1 MREKLPRSLPPK
13 IANKLKSNVKPP
25 LRQLM
30 PRRRVKKAFTKT
42 QQRKKEH
49 LELCLD
55 TPSVTSRFGTGLDR
69 YSFVHNALPELDIDE
84 IDVSAKFLGTQLQ
97 APILISS
104 MTGGFA
110 LARQV
115 NRNLAAAAQCLGIAM
130 GVGSQRVA
138 IEEPSVADSFEVRDV
153 APDILLLSNLGA
165 VQLNYGYTVDHC
177 RKAIEMIGAN
187 GLILHLNVLQ
197 EAVQPEGNRNFKG
210 LSEKITHV
218 CQQLKVPV
226 VVKEVGSGISA
237 EVARRLKQ
245 AGVKAIDV
253 AGRGG
258 TSWYAVEAQRAAKR
272 GKPAET
278 TFADWGIP
286 TEEALVAVR
295 QAVPDL
301 EIVASG
307 GIRSGLDIAKCISL
321 GADVGAFGQPLLA
334 AALESPEKVI
344 EFIGGIIHEIKVT
357 MLCVGAKNLDALKKI
372 PLVRCT

>member
-1 MREKLPRSLPPK
+1 MT
-13 IANKLKSNVKPP
+13 
-25 LRQLM
+25 
-30 PRRRVKKAFTKT
+30 RRGVKKALTKT

-55 TPSVTSRFGTGLDR
+55 TTSVTGRFGTGLDR
-69 YSFVHNALPELDIDE
+69 YRFVHNALPELDIDE
-84 IDVSAKFLGTQLQ
+84 IDVTTSFLGKRLQ

-104 MTGGFA
+104 MTGGFD

-115 NRNLAAAAQCLGIAM
+115 NRNLAAAAQRLGLAM

-138 IEEPSVADSFEVRDV
+138 IEEPSVADSFEVRDT

-165 VQLNYGYTVDHC
+165 VQFNYGYTVDHC
-177 RKAIEMIGAN
+177 RRAVDMIGAD

-210 LSEKITHV
+210 LGKKIADV
-218 CQQLKVPV
+218 CRQLEVPV
-226 VVKEVGSGISA
+226 VVKEVGSGISG
-237 EVARRLKQ
+237 EVAVRLKE
-245 AGVKAIDV
+245 AGVRAIDV

-258 TSWYAVEAQRAAKR
+258 TSWYAVEAQRAAKQ

-286 TEEALVAVR
+286 TDEALIAVR

-301 EIVASG
+301 QIVASG
-307 GIRSGLDIAKCISL
+307 GIRSGLDIAKSIGL
-321 GADVGAFGQPLLA
+321 GGDMAAFGQPLLA
-334 AALESPEKVI
+334 AALESPEKVV
-344 EFIGGIIHEIKVT
+344 EFIRGIIHEIKIT
-357 MLCVGAKNLDALKKI
+357 MLCVGAKNLDALKKT
-372 PLVRCT
+372 PLVRRST

>member
-1 MREKLPRSLPPK
+1 
-13 IANKLKSNVKPP
+13 
-25 LRQLM
+25 M
-30 PRRRVKKAFTKT
+30 PRLRVKKAITKT

-55 TPSVTSRFGTGLDR
+55 TTRVTGRAGTGLDH
-69 YSFVHNALPELDIDE
+69 YSFIHNALPELDLDE
-84 IDVSAKFLGTQLQ
+84 IDLSTNFLGKQLQ

-104 MTGGFA
+104 MTGGFE
-110 LARQV
+110 LARRV
-115 NRNLAAAAQCLGIAM
+115 NRNLAAAAQRLGLAM

-138 IEEPSVADSFEVRDV
+138 IEAPSVADSFEVRDV

-177 RKAIEMIGAN
+177 RKAVEMIGAD

-210 LSEKITHV
+210 LGEKIAEV
-218 CQQLKVPV
+218 CRQLEVPV
-226 VVKEVGSGISA
+226 VAKEVGSGISA
-237 EVARRLKQ
+237 EVAVRLER

-258 TSWYAVEAQRAAKR
+258 TSWYAVEAQRAARR

-301 EIVASG
+301 QIVASG
-307 GIRSGLDIAKCISL
+307 GIRTGLDIAKSIAL
-321 GADVGAFGQPLLA
+321 GADMSAFGQPLLA
-334 AALESPEKVI
+334 AALASPDKVV
-344 EFIGGIIHEIKVT
+344 EFILGIIREIKVA
-357 MLCVGAKNLDALKKI
+357 MLCVGAKKLDELKKI
-372 PLVRCT
+372 PLVRRP